1 MASFNKVLLMGNLTR
16 DPETRTGKTGTSLCT
31 FTLAVSR
38 TFKGQDGSQRE
49 ETSFVDV
56 TAFGRQGEVIA
67 QYCAKGKPLFV
78 EGRLR
83 LEQWESNGEKRSK
96 LGVILESFQ
105 FIGGK
110 GDANNSAPST
120 QYEQS
125 APPARAQAPVAAGY
139 SESID
144 DDVPF

>member
-1 MASFNKVLLMGNLTR
+1 MGNLTR
-16 DPETRTGKTGTSLCT
+16 DPELRTSKTGTAVCT

-49 ETSFVDV
+49 ETAFVDV
-56 TAFGRQGEVIA
+56 TAFGRQGEVIS
-67 QYCAKGKPLFV
+67 QYCSKGKPLFV

-83 LEQWESNGEKRSK
+83 LDQWETNNGEKRSK
-96 LGVILESFQ
+96 LGVTLESFQ
-105 FIGGK
+105 FVGAR
-110 GDANNSAPST
+110 GDNNSAGGT

-125 APPARAQAPVAAGY
+125 APPARAQAPVAAGHA
-139 SESID
+139 ESID